1 MRSLSLLL
9 GIVITAF
16 GVFLIYLTSTSP
28 SSAFNE
34 ITATLVI
41 LTGAVFLVGFGI
53 ISSLSFM
60 QTPLSIISLLI
71 FLFFVFKNSNIDKDD
86 HEG

>member
-1 MRSLSLLL
+1 MSINNGKRVKMRSLSLLL

-53 ISSLSFM
+53 IA
-60 QTPLSIISLLI
+60 SIENLQESQQHKFNLLMKK
-71 FLFFVFKNSNIDKDD
+71 LNDN
-86 HEG
+86 